1 MMKTAYVFPGQG
13 SQYIGMGAAFVEMD
27 PLARE
32 LLDEAD
38 AALGFSLRR
47 IFLEGSSDQLR
58 LTYYTQPAILTVSV
72 MAYRMA
78 IKAGF
83 PVPDFAL
90 GHSLGEY
97 SALVAAEVLDFPD
110 AIRLV
115 YLRGRFM
122 DEAVPSGIGA
132 MAAVLGAD
140 LQALSALCSEIAR
153 ELSEVVEIA
162 NENCPGQVVVSGH
175 KAAVSRLVERAKEAG
190 AKRAIPLEVSGPF
203 HSSLMAPAAVR
214 LAEELAKI
222 ELRKAAFPIVANVSA
237 EPLSDPSAIRSAL
250 IAQIEKPV
258 LFEAGIRQLLRQ
270 NVQTFVEM
278 GPGSVLSGLIKKIDR
293 QAIVQRVEDQGTFA
307 QAKAAILEV
316 S

>member
-1 MMKTAYVFPGQG
+1 MKTAYVFPGQG